1 LEITYLG
8 HSAFRLRGKDV
19 TVVTDP
25 FPPAIG
31 FSMGKPQAHIVTI
44 SHYSPNHSFFEGVT
58 GEPRRVDGPGEYEV
72 QDLLI
77 AGIAT
82 SYEPFKGTTNTAYV
96 FRFDDLV
103 VCHLGDVKGSLQD
116 SRVEEIGSIDVL
128 LVPVGGGTVLGPSQ
142 AANVIHQLE
151 PSIVIPMHYKLDGA
165 NIDGMEPVEHFC
177 REVGLKEVVPEPK
190 LTANRSSLPSE
201 VRVVVL
207 EHKRV

>member
-1 LEITYLG
+1 MEITYLG

-25 FPPAIG
+25 FPPALG
-31 FSMGKPQAHIVTI
+31 LSMGKPQADIVTV
-44 SHYSPNHSFFEGVT
+44 SHDTPNHSFVEGVQ
-58 GEPRRVDGPGEYEV
+58 GSKREIRGPGEYEV

-82 SYEPFKGTTNTAYV
+82 AREPLKGTTNTAYV
-96 FRFDDLV
+96 FRFDDLI
-103 VCHLGDVKGSLQD
+103 VCHLGDLKGALQD
-116 SRVEEIGSIDVL
+116 SAVEEIGSIDVL
-128 LVPVGGGTVLGPSQ
+128 LVPVGGGNVLGPSQ
-142 AANVIHQLE
+142 AAHVIQQLE
-151 PSIVIPMHYKLDGA
+151 PSIVIPMHYRIDGA
-165 NIDGMEPVEHFC
+165 AVDGMEPVEHFC